1 MIILRRNNFS
11 ASIPGQLKKIQKL
24 EGIYA
29 MNINQGHNPLS
40 KEMSDL
46 AYKIARENDVYRQ
59 KFRKKVGT
67 NRDIENNFY
76 KEVVNNDVIDN
87 TKLQT
92 IQTTQN
98 KIVLAEKKLRNK
110 GHKFSKNQ
118 LNEQQG
124 KQLMS
129 SLNAHNQRNTTDF
142 LAEVDSFDHNFHR
155 DSKKISK
162 MGKKV
167 IEEELPYYYR
177 GTRTEFSSPG
187 YYKNKL
193 GFNDK
198 LSNQLAKEVPS
209 NTDSLIVYNHPQTKE
224 PFYGFH
230 NKRHKFD
237 QAVVDCHEYGHVIAK
252 DGHHPEHLI
261 KEIAANT
268 EAMNIAKE
276 SGASIQS
283 SKEMARILN
292 KQRKLTEE
300 FDIIENYNSY
310 GRL

>member
-1 MIILRRNNFS
+1 MIIYRQKTYS

-24 EGIYA
+24 EGVYA
-29 MNINQGHNPLS
+29 MNINQGKNPLS

-67 NRDIENNFY
+67 NRNIENNFY
-76 KEVVNNDVIDN
+76 KDVVNNDVVDK
-87 TKLQT
+87 TKLQK
-92 IQTTQN
+92 IQTTQS
-98 KIVLAEKKLRNK
+98 KIILAENKLRDK

-129 SLNAHNQRNTTDF
+129 SLKARNQRNTTDF

-155 DSKKISK
+155 DSKKISSV
-162 MGKKV
+162 GKKV
-167 IEEELPYYYR
+167 IEKEIPYYYR
-177 GTRTEFSSPG
+177 GTRTEFSSPR

-209 NTDSLIVYNHPQTKE
+209 NTDSLIVYNHPQLKK
-224 PFYGFH
+224 PLYGFH

-261 KEIAANT
+261 KEKAANAG
-268 EAMNIAKE
+268 AMSIAKE
-276 SGASIQS
+276 SGASLQS
-283 SKEMARILN
+283 LNEMARILN
-292 KQRKLTEE
+292 KQSRLTEE
-300 FDIIENYNSY
+300 FNVIENYNSY
-310 GRL
+310 GRF